1 MSEAGYRSGEFDPG
15 EFGALQARVKAVEDE
30 VKHARADRAKLFQAV
45 NSVASNQA
53 VLGEKL
59 DRNHETL
66 VKFATQCG
74 ACKIDMNNMQADVNS
89 LKQGTGTTAIRRKSQ
104 PRGTSALEKK
114 LWHKPLGEWLFDI
127 LAGALKV
134 VGIAAVVALI
144 LYGVGNTQI

>member
-74 ACKIDMNNMQADVNS
+74 ACKIDMNTMQADVTS
-89 LKQGTGTTAIRRKSQ
+89 LKHGTDTTAIRRKSQ
-104 PRGTSALEKK
+104 PRGTSALRRNCGAS
-114 LWHKPLGEWLFDI
+114 PSASGCSI
-127 LAGALKV
+127 YSLAR
-134 VGIAAVVALI
+134 
-144 LYGVGNTQI
+144 